1 MFYTNDG
8 LFIKQVL
15 LLKRSCNYIQQ
26 KIYEIGDLG
35 GHRTDRFARGNFG
48 AKSSGGSIE
57 YIFQRTAGTDTSAH
71 RTIPRRFNRADTDG
85 IHLSIGG
92 CSSPSLDEEE

>member
-1 MFYTNDG
+1 MFYTNARF
-8 LFIKQVL
+8 FIKEVL
-15 LLKRSCNYIQQ
+15 LLKRSYNDIQQ
-26 KIYEIGDLG
+26 KMYEIGDLG
-35 GHRTDRFARGNFG
+35 DHLADRFAWGNFG

-71 RTIPRRFNRADTDG
+71 RTIPRRFDRADTDG

-92 CSSPSLDEEE
+92 CSGPSLDEEE